1 MSAPINITNH
11 IIQDARADGCHYC
24 GDNHAA
30 EGLRRPFYDVYQDL
44 GTIAVDGIRAQT
56 SIVRLRTDCRELA
69 AHTLDTHKPGFIRKF
84 DIGRGE

>member
-11 IIQDARADGCHYC
+11 IIQDTHAIACHYC

-30 EGLRRPFYDVYQDL
+30 EGLRRPFYDVYQNL
-44 GTIAVDGIRAQT
+44 GTIVVGGIRART
-56 SIVRLRTDCRELA
+56 GIVRLRTDCRELA

-84 DIGRGE
+84 NIAMDE